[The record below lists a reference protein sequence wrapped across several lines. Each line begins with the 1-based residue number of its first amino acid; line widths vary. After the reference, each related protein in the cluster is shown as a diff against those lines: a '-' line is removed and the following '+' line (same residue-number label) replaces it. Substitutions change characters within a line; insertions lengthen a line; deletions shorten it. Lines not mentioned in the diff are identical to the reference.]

1 MKRWRA
7 TNSRS
12 LLFGG
17 IVNSIQFHIKQDG
30 TWQRLNATPV
40 FPFSIGELLDERLDE
55 AYITVYD
62 CPLEHLPRL
71 SEIRATI
78 YNGNKTKQE
87 FFIIASDGSI
97 ELPAGSGRYKHDIYL
112 IERTKLLEG
121 IFCSSLTFTNALPFD
136 YGVTSRRVYAQNLK
150 ESQPLPT
157 GFDGVSFITSPVIS
171 SNGYTVPSVFDV
183 GKVLENYFV
192 NNSVVSTIYV
202 SETQTGDKSSVTVY
216 LNNSIYANEE
226 TESLFIPSSELGRQS
241 NLTLV
246 YKVWSRIITA
256 GTTEPSYVSYLFSF
270 DVGTYINRLPLKRWT
285 ITDCITRC
293 CELAEPL
300 FNNETPKY
308 RLDGVEYGADGNV
321 TYTVGSLAEKYDK
334 IYAPEF
340 TLTQDTLREQL
351 RVILSYVHAEPWLD
365 ENDVIRVTEYG
376 RTVQSVAD
384 GLPYVYSGAK
394 SHINEYCTEI
404 RSHAQNLVS
413 SLGYAK
419 GTMIDPGNGLY
430 RSTRTDVA
438 YTRIT
443 EGNGVARTEKPIY
456 SINKVMC
463 GIANPAGTW
472 YLSPVEIT
480 PYVFESTEYGAN
492 LSPYKGGFPYSR
504 AYAIYY
510 TMGQPNIQGLFYQA
524 PDAIDKAK
532 YSPYSICNILSSVTG
547 RNAEDIYNRLT
558 ETGGAADLVFSVTY
572 KPISNHFVSHGK
584 SLYVEGE
591 KPFMQ
596 LYNQSENLV
605 ESQYYGEN
613 IKGVAARLGNV
624 EEERTFILRDIDDIP
639 RVGDMLDEY
648 AISAVSSEIY
658 PFDIK
663 CTVGLSKDFNRIS
676 EYVGINSQK
685 RMYEVSERQATQRD
699 ILIKETLVIGTKPE
713 GHSNDER
720 IFRNMAPFYQLFNSQ
735 FVLAPENVLQY
746 QKVDFRISAAKLTC
760 TNKRGDSARIA
771 LLPVLGRSLG
781 NMITLNFATKDNYSA
796 GDSTVV
802 INGDDKVKGRWQADT
817 PYTDYYGRAWWALVN
832 LYSTFSPI
840 DSAVIDE
847 AYKMPKI
854 VPNVTKVDSKDYSKA
869 EFTRHR
875 LRKDNRETLSY
886 NVELEIKTDKPDII
900 IGSALAELCG
910 WVYYGDTKPVM
921 YLFDAEKYPISKF
934 DRFYTPHVGDINR
947 GVFNGN
953 AYTSRWSFSTD
964 GRLSIDKPIKNNIID
979 ETGRGWVICTPI
991 SDVTEDVEDEDGNVE
1006 TIRYQTGGEIL
1017 LASNTPLPT
1026 DTEYFYLD
1034 FYVVKN

>member
-1 MKRWRA
+1 M
-7 TNSRS
+7 
-12 LLFGG
+12 
-17 IVNSIQFHIKQDG
+17 NSIQYHIKQNG

-55 AYITVYD
+55 AYLTIYD
-62 CPLEHLPRL
+62 SPDEHIPRL
-71 SEIRATI
+71 TEIRATI
-78 YNGNKTKQE
+78 QNGSKTKQE
-87 FFIIASDGSI
+87 YFIVASDTSV
-97 ELPAGSGRYKHDIYL
+97 ELPVGSGKYKHDIYL

-121 IFCSSLTFTNALPFD
+121 IFCSTIAFTNANGHEYVEYAVP
-136 YGVTSRRVYAQNLK
+136 VYAIDKGGGNDYSNLYNTADLGGEKGGFFSSLISFPQIISPISSKTAFTIPPSYNIAETLAQYLK
-150 ESQPLPT
+150 EAHLLSYDVVPVQSHEFGYYNIT
-157 GFDGVSFITSPVIS
+157 TSFTYNGKNYEWYDTVSISGAGTFTITYSIVVRLDP
-171 SNGYTVPSVFDV
+171 SNNAFAAFKFDV
-183 GKVLENYFV
+183 TFEKI
-192 NNSVVSTIYV
+192 SDI
-202 SETQTGDKSSVTVY
+202 
-216 LNNSIYANEE
+216 
-226 TESLFIPSSELGRQS
+226 R
-241 NLTLV
+241 
-246 YKVWSRIITA
+246 
-256 GTTEPSYVSYLFSF
+256 
-270 DVGTYINRLPLKRWT
+270 PLKRWS
-285 ITDCITRC
+285 ITDCITRA

-300 FNNETPKY
+300 FGTETPKY
-308 RLDGVEYGADGNV
+308 RLDGVEYNADGNV
-321 TYTVGSLAEKYDK
+321 IKPYTAGSLAEKYDK
-334 IYAPEF
+334 VFAPEF

-365 ENDVIRVTEYG
+365 ENDVIQVTEYG
-376 RTVQSVAD
+376 AVTQSSAA
-384 GLPYVYSGAK
+384 GLPYVYAGAK
-394 SHINEYCTEI
+394 SHINEYCTEV

-456 SINKVMC
+456 SIEKVMC
-463 GIANPAGTW
+463 GIANSAGTW

-524 PDAIDKAK
+524 PDAINAAK
-532 YSPYSICNILSSVTG
+532 YSPFSICNILSGVTG
-547 RNAEDIYNRLT
+547 INVDDIYKRLKD
-558 ETGGAADLVFSVTY
+558 TGGAADLVFSITY

-613 IKGVAARLGNV
+613 LKGVAARLGNV

-639 RVGDMLDEY
+639 RVGDMLDGY

-699 ILIKETLVIGTKPE
+699 ILIKETLVIGTKPD
-713 GHSNDER
+713 GYDR
-720 IFRNMAPFYQLFNSQ
+720 DKWIFGNLAPFYQLFDSKY
-735 FVLAPENVLQY
+735 VMVPEYPEV
-746 QKVDFRISAAKLTC
+746 KKTDFRISAAKLTC
-760 TNKRGDSARIA
+760 ANKRDDSEKIA

-796 GDSTVV
+796 GDSTVL
-802 INGDDKVKGRWQADT
+802 INGNNDVKGRWQADK
-817 PYTDYYGRAWWALVN
+817 PYTDYYGRAWWASVQ
-832 LYSTFSPI
+832 LYSTFSPT
-840 DSAVIDE
+840 DDEVINE
-847 AYKMPKI
+847 AYKMPEI
-854 VPNVTKVDSKDYSKA
+854 APNVATDVNSKA
-869 EFTRHR
+869 DFTKHR

-886 NVELEIKTDKPDII
+886 NVELDIKTAKPDII

-921 YLFDAEKYPISKF
+921 YFFDANKYQVSKF
-934 DRFYTPHVGDINR
+934 DRVYTPHDDDIELGDFNSAR
-947 GVFNGN
+947 GISNNWRV
-953 AYTSRWSFSTD
+953 SFVLD
-964 GRLSIDKPIKNNIID
+964 ALRLQIYNPNEEGDY
-979 ETGRGWVICTPI
+979 GWVICTPI
-991 SDVTEDVEDEDGNVE
+991 KTVTDTVEDDDGDEMEVS
-1006 TIRYQTGGEIL
+1006 YQTGGEIL
-1017 LASNTPLPT
+1017 LASNKPLPPYSFT
-1026 DTEYFYLD
+1026 YHD
-1034 FYVVKN
+1034 FYVTKD

>member
-1 MKRWRA
+1 M
-7 TNSRS
+7 
-12 LLFGG
+12 
-17 IVNSIQFHIKQDG
+17 NSIQFHIKQNG

-121 IFCSSLTFTNALPFD
+121 IFCSSLTFTNSKGNPYTTTASKAVPYD
-136 YGVTSRRVYAQNLK
+136 LK
-150 ESQPLPT
+150 DEYEN
-157 GFDGVSFITSPVIS
+157 S
-171 SNGYTVPSVFDV
+171 SSVPS
-183 GKVLENYFV
+183 N
-192 NNSVVSTIYV
+192 
-202 SETQTGDKSSVTVY
+202 
-216 LNNSIYANEE
+216 
-226 TESLFIPSSELGRQS
+226 FIPSFRAVQEINSVSLPSAQELANEMLPFVKS
-241 NLTLV
+241 NLPPDYTVEILEEATV
-246 YKVWSRIITA
+246 GNPISGVLRNYTSKATVGYNNSTINYSFSQRVNPNVEGAFTVEYILCYKK
-256 GTTEPSYVSYLFSF
+256 YVVVNGVVSAEAYNAYFMRFYLSA
-270 DVGTYINRLPLKRWT
+270 VQNRLPLKRWT

-321 TYTVGSLAEKYDK
+321 IKPYTEGSLAEKYDK

-365 ENDVIRVTEYG
+365 ENDVIQVTEYG
-376 RTVQSVAD
+376 RTVQSGAD
-384 GLPYVYSGAK
+384 ELPYVYSGAK

-524 PDAIDKAK
+524 PDAINEAK

-547 RNAEDIYNRLT
+547 RSVKDIYDRLK
-558 ETGGAADLVFSVTY
+558 ETGGAADLVFSITY

-735 FVLAPENVLQY
+735 FVLAPENALQY

-760 TNKRGDSARIA
+760 TNKRGDSAKIA

-802 INGDDKVKGRWQADT
+802 INGEDDVKGRWQADT

-840 DSAVIDE
+840 NSAVIYE
-847 AYKMPKI
+847 AYKMPEI
-854 VPNVTKVDSKDYSKA
+854 VPNVTADNSKA

-910 WVYYGDTKPVM
+910 WVYYADTKPVL
-921 YLFDAEKYPISKF
+921 YLFDAEKYLISKF
-934 DRFYTPHVGDINR
+934 DRFYTPHDDDING
-947 GVFNGN
+947 GVFNGGN
-953 AYTSRWSFSTD
+953 IPGSRWYFSTS
-964 GRLSIDKPIKNNIID
+964 GELVIKNPS
-979 ETGRGWVICTPI
+979 TSGRGWVICTPKGE
-991 SDVTEDVEDEDGNVE
+991 VTEDVEDEDGNVE
-1006 TIRYQTGGEIL
+1006 TISYQTGGEIL
-1017 LASNTPLPT
+1017 LASNTPLST
-1026 DTEYFYLD
+1026 AEYLNLD